1 MDANTMGRLVKAATT
16 LLNLL
21 MSTSSKIDFLEKIS
35 RTGFTELEKT
45 LSYSFLKVNET
56 AYNILE
62 KEEIPGQEIILFSF
76 MIAAIANK
84 IEIWDGSDNSV
95 FYSYSQF
102 GKQNFDPEQ
111 AKKILADQKAINN
124 FSQVFHRSWLEVNE
138 NIEKAS

>member
-76 MIAAIANK
+76 MN
-84 IEIWDGSDNSV
+84 
-95 FYSYSQF
+95 
-102 GKQNFDPEQ
+102 
-111 AKKILADQKAINN
+111 
-124 FSQVFHRSWLEVNE
+124 
-138 NIEKAS
+138 